1 MRGRADGRGQSF
13 TDTVVCSPRLNLQ
26 EDASARRQ
34 PADATTSR
42 RRPADAWELGLL
54 YRSPPPPG
62 SRPARRSFSIV
73 DEMRW
78 RHAYRIGIGTRT
90 VYDVPYHLNVRGRP
104 CFLCVGCGVEC
115 PDRVVASGQKM
126 RTKDRDGTAR
136 VGMAELGPACMVV
149 GAAVVGPGSPPLR
162 DGWMAT
168 GEQRAPPVHGA
179 MRVRGKRRCL
189 GAPRRA

>member
-1 MRGRADGRGQSF
+1 MSGRQFSMRGRADGRGQSF
-13 TDTVVCSPRLNLQ
+13 TDTVVCSPRLIFKKTRPPG
-26 EDASARRQ
+26 ASR
-34 PADATTSR
+34 PMR
-42 RRPADAWELGLL
+42 RRVAGGRPMHGSLGCL

-136 VGMAELGPACMVV
+136 VAMAELGPACMVV

-162 DGWMAT
+162 DGWMD
-168 GEQRAPPVHGA
+168 GDG
-179 MRVRGKRRCL
+179 
-189 GAPRRA
+189 